1 MTVHDHRT
9 DDITDE
15 VREWLSR
22 EFAASLSESAVD
34 DIVRS
39 AHADLDGQIRP
50 DAMGEML
57 HRLARFRVLRTLETD
72 TSRS

>member
-1 MTVHDHRT
+1 MTVHDHQT

-15 VREWLSR
+15 VRQWLCR
-22 EFAASLSESAVD
+22 EFASSLPESAVD
-34 DIVRS
+34 DIVRT

-57 HRLARFRVLRTLETD
+57 HRLARFRVLRTL
-72 TSRS
+72 RAQRPI

>member
-1 MTVHDHRT
+1 MTVHDHWT
-9 DDITDE
+9 DDITGE

-22 EFAASLSESAVD
+22 EFATSLPESAVD
-34 DIVRS
+34 DIVLA

-57 HRLARFRVLRTLETD
+57 HRLARFRVLRALEN
-72 TSRS
+72 R

>member
-1 MTVHDHRT
+1 MAVHSHQADN
-9 DDITDE
+9 ITGE
-15 VREWLSR
+15 VSEWLSR
-22 EFAASLSESAVD
+22 EFAASLPESTVH

-57 HRLARFRVLRTLETD
+57 HRLARFRVLRKLENQ
-72 TSRS
+72 

>member
-1 MTVHDHRT
+1 MTVHDRRA

-15 VREWLSR
+15 VRRWLSR
-22 EFAASLSESAVD
+22 EFADSLPESAVD
-34 DIVRS
+34 EIVRS

-57 HRLARFRVLRTLETD
+57 HRLARFRVLRTL
-72 TSRS
+72 SARGL